1 MLTYRRLLIAIVLGA
16 LLGAAGAAG
25 ASSSR
30 TFKLTLRGSASIP
43 RGDRNDSA
51 KAILIFDASK
61 RRVCWTFSSYRG
73 IGNPSR
79 AKIGKAP
86 KGKNGSIVVTLSK
99 PFLPKGCSTVT
110 AQTLTA
116 ILKRPAAY
124 YIIITNALHP
134 NGSARAQL

>member
-1 MLTYRRLLIAIVLGA
+1 MLTYKRLLTALVLAA
-16 LLGAAGAAG
+16 LLGAAGATG
-25 ASSSR
+25 ATSR
-30 TFKLTLRGSASIP
+30 TFNLTLRGSAAIP
-43 RGDRNDSA
+43 HGDRNDSA
-51 KAILIFDASK
+51 KAVLIFDSSK
-61 RRVCWTFSSYRG
+61 RTICWTFSSYQG
-73 IGNPSR
+73 IGHPSR
-79 AKIGKAP
+79 AKIDKAP

-124 YIIITNALHP
+124 YIVITNLLHP

>member
-1 MLTYRRLLIAIVLGA
+1 MLTYRRLLIAIVLAA

-25 ASSSR
+25 ASSR

-51 KAILIFDASK
+51 KAVLTFDASK
-61 RRVCWTFSSYRG
+61 RTICWTFSSYQG

-116 ILKRPAAY
+116 ILKRPAVY
-124 YIIITNALHP
+124 YIVITNARHP